1 MYLPVSGKKSNLR
14 SSKRKGLPIKRPQ
27 KTKDKPHRVSVEI
40 LDNGHAPKYRFGD
53 RVFCDPE
60 ARPRKGEDVLIVVRV
75 GYPKAATLARVNRK
89 TYLVERGDDR
99 ILIPRA
105 SFIHLHPIRGVEP
118 LPHIQQGD

>member
-1 MYLPVSGKKSNLR
+1 MYLPVLGKKSNLR
-14 SSKRKGLPIKRPQ
+14 SSKRKGLPIKPPQ
-27 KTKDKPHRVSVEI
+27 KTRDEPLRVAVDI

-53 RVFCDPE
+53 RVFCDPQ
-60 ARPRKGEDVLIVVRV
+60 ARPRQGDDVLIVVRV

-105 SFIHLHPIRGVEP
+105 SFIHLHPIRGVQP
-118 LPHIQQGD
+118 VLPEQQGD